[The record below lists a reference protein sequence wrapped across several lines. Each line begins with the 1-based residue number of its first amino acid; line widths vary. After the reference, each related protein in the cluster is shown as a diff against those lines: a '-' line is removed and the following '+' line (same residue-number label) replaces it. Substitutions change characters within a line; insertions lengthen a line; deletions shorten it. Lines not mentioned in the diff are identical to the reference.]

1 MIYLSILDTKVV
13 KYTKPDSMNF
23 KIILI
28 KKSIVDSSKNWWLK
42 NPNTIEYFFSLKRS
56 ILTEGKR
63 FEDDML
69 VPEQLR
75 RNASEIF
82 DFIQHLNKGYSEDK
96 RIKSVNVDLEN
107 NQLDENTSMVFDYF
121 LEGLYLSAYIFS
133 RHKTIDKPNIFNI
146 KTKFKSSIFQY
157 AVEGNYIARDLVNEP
172 LSHLTAQGLS
182 SVIKK
187 LGKQAGFK
195 VEVLNE
201 KTIKSLKMGG
211 VLSVNKGSVL
221 PATFNILT
229 YRPKNA
235 KNKKPY
241 VLVGKGVMYD
251 TGGLSLKPTPNSMDM
266 MKSDMAGAAV
276 VIGSMYALAKA
287 KSDKY
292 IIGLIP
298 AVENRPGGD
307 AYVPGDVI
315 KMMSGKTVEV
325 LNTDAEGRLIL
336 ADTLHYAKRYKHE
349 LVVDVATLT
358 GSAARA
364 VGKYGVVAME
374 KTTYHTS
381 LNLRRLCE
389 IGSLIGERVVP
400 QPFWDDYKDELVS
413 SVADITNLGGV
424 EAGHITAGKFLEYF
438 INYPWIHL
446 DIAGSAF
453 LKKPYLYYKV
463 PGATGVTVRLLSH
476 YFYHL

>member
-1 MIYLSILDTKVV
+1 M
-13 KYTKPDSMNF
+13 
-23 KIILI
+23 
-28 KKSIVDSSKNWWLK
+28 
-42 NPNTIEYFFSLKRS
+42 
-56 ILTEGKR
+56 
-63 FEDDML
+63 
-69 VPEQLR
+69 
-75 RNASEIF
+75 
-82 DFIQHLNKGYSEDK
+82 
-96 RIKSVNVDLEN
+96 
-107 NQLDENTSMVFDYF
+107 
-121 LEGLYLSAYIFS
+121 
-133 RHKTIDKPNIFNI
+133 
-146 KTKFKSSIFQY
+146 
-157 AVEGNYIARDLVNEP
+157 
-172 LSHLTAQGLS
+172 
-182 SVIKK
+182 
-187 LGKQAGFK
+187 
-195 VEVLNE
+195 
-201 KTIKSLKMGG
+201 
-211 VLSVNKGSVL
+211 LSVNKGSVL